1 MNGIAKATVDRGD
14 NDAYNNNSLI
24 FILIG
29 FLIHFQSSD
38 LYFRFV
44 DMYFCSNKLSL
55 WRAKFDNFLSILQI
69 VSQRKIEDIRS
80 NDVFKFIICTCSGWK
95 SKQ

>member
-55 WRAKFDNFLSILQI
+55 
-69 VSQRKIEDIRS
+69 
-80 NDVFKFIICTCSGWK
+80 
-95 SKQ
+95 